1 MSAEL
6 ADDFAYI
13 DSAIELWSEL
23 HERFGQSNGPLVYQ
37 LKKEI
42 DALKQENLSIIAY
55 YCKIKKLWDE
65 LQSLRAF
72 PTCTCGALTRCTCQ
86 FLKKLADLEGEDRLM
101 QFLLGLNSGFDSTIT
116 NILSMDPLPTINR
129 AFSITQQIEKQKEVS
144 GSVEHVTESSAMAA
158 RRMIRNGVQKFGQNY
173 SKTGRRRN
181 SGSKRVGGQ
190 SNGQRFAAN
199 VHASQDADSP
209 LDSDGNIDNSRI
221 SSDLLSAICQEVM
234 KTMKGKQSVG
244 ETRSTFAN
252 FAGNDSLTCA
262 VSKTGENCLWIV
274 DSGAFDHMVF
284 DERMFVCKM
293 FLDKPIRVVLPD
305 GTYKFV
311 KMDPSNEEMVGHGR
325 RQNGLYYFTKEV
337 TEKTEAAGSVF
348 NENNAVCCNSVGN
361 KQISVLPNKTAT
373 GDISKENKGTMNSGL
388 WYYANSDLE
397 MKGYSDADWGGC
409 QFSSRSLSAYTVF
422 LGSCLVSW
430 KTKKQRSVSKSSA
443 ESEYRSMSV
452 TNSEMEW
459 LHDLLEDLQV
469 KIELPVTLSCD
480 NTSAEHLAQNP
491 MFHEK
496 TKHLKRD
503 MHYVRDLVEAGF
515 LKTEH
520 VSTEYQLADLLT
532 KSLAVNRH
540 DFLCSKLGLQN
551 KVQLEGGV
559 KDDI

>member
-1 MSAEL
+1 MAAEEAQVRNNGGNQTTGGNLDPFFIASSDNPISSLVAVQFSGLKEPDVSHSDYHRWKRADYMVVSWILSSMSAEL

-373 GDISKENKGTMNSGL
+373 GDISKENKVSLDVLHARLGHV
-388 WYYANSDLE
+388 
-397 MKGYSDADWGGC
+397 
-409 QFSSRSLSAYTVF
+409 SLS
-422 LGSCLVSW
+422 
-430 KTKKQRSVSKSSA
+430 KMKQLHVCDCTGLK
-443 ESEYRSMSV
+443 EYNCAV
-452 TNSEMEW
+452 CFNAKQ
-459 LHDLLEDLQV
+459 H
-469 KIELPVTLSCD
+469 KFP
-480 NTSAEHLAQNP
+480 
-491 MFHEK
+491 F
-496 TKHLKRD
+496 
-503 MHYVRDLVEAGF
+503 
-515 LKTEH
+515 H
-520 VSTEYQLADLLT
+520 VSTSRAD
-532 KSLAVNRH
+532 AVF
-540 DFLCSKLGLQN
+540 DLY
-551 KVQLEGGV
+551 
-559 KDDI
+559 I